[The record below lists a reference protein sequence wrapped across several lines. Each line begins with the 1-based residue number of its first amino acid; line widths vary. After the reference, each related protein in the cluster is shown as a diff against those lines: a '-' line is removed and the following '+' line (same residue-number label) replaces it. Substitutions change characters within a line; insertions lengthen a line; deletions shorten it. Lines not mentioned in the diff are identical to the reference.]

1 MMSNANKNASQ
12 GYNRG
17 KSPDANDGK
26 GKPHGNPDHNAKID
40 ERINSV
46 REEGASNIR
55 KNQTQVDFNG
65 NKVGNN
71 RPDVQYNKDG
81 KHYNYEVDRSATN
94 NAAHEQVI
102 KNNDPSSRFE
112 GEIIK

>member
-1 MMSNANKNASQ
+1 MSNTNKNASQ

-17 KSPDANDGK
+17 NGPKPNRGK
-26 GKPHGNPDHNAKID
+26 GKPHGNSDHNAKIN
-40 ERINSV
+40 EKINSV
-46 REEGASNIR
+46 REEGATDIR
-55 KNQTQVDFNG
+55 KNQAQVDANG

-81 KHYNYEVDRSATN
+81 IHYNYEVDRSAAN
-94 NAAHEQVI
+94 NSAHKEVI
-102 KNNDPSSRFE
+102 KNNDPNSVFE